1 MTFFVRLLRLHAVS
15 LFLCQVAE
23 AFSFEFPNII
33 PCLLLDLPWARGL
46 GDPQNM
52 QLFLDDLAPDGLR
65 RLIQAIGPSMEEGNI
80 PISVFN
86 HPGDF
91 RIDCED
97 DNGTSIWNT
106 TITLLDCPTKTSTPV
121 ERSASDASDS
131 SSSIPSSTTV
141 SSSNPG
147 ISSSTA
153 FNTTSTVTSKGIV
166 PSLPAPTLPISFSK
180 FPPLNISHPWTSLS
194 SHLST
199 THLSTPIPSSEPTSM
214 LPSSSNHT
222 ASTNTSPPRVDGPV
236 KSIPVGSSLVTSSPV
251 NTLASTV
258 SSDSSNDAAK
268 SLFSSLTISGSWP
281 HSNFLISSTPVPSIT
296 ITHVTAVSVSLPS
309 FSGSNFETLI
319 GGLSPSTDVASSATT
334 SEIILKSQDPSHTI
348 THAALA
354 TGAETSIGSDTE
366 ATSSSTW
373 NFFTTSGIT
382 LSPTPI
388 VDPTPHSIPLP
399 ATSGDSSN
407 SNGHDQ
413 SIQQTMSQPG
423 AIAGVTIGAVI
434 LAIALSLLIALC
446 LIKHRR
452 KRRFF
457 DRDARKSLN
466 PFFKYQA
473 VSPPGSLPHSRDR
486 SMTDMLPDLESASV
500 SQTMEADRQSRRG
513 WNLKA
518 QLRKWRSS
526 NGVIEPFIT
535 SRYRR
540 HPDMTEGGSGRM
552 NEARRYSDED
562 IQNDFTRMQEER
574 LLLRSSSVMSVATTM
589 TAQMRSAMLQPSD
602 AEYQINRLHGPLS
615 HRHHDRTQSP
625 SGNSNSSDS
634 HNYPV
639 FRSNGRHG
647 NASTE
652 TGSSSNTSSKADYQA
667 TLPKATSSTHP
678 RSPLPSYNSFN
689 SPLALA
695 SSSEPPQLKRMSFQS
710 TWANDPFLSNEEI
723 ERLAADQQEADWAMD
738 GFLEPVAHDDL
749 PPAYAT

>member
-1 MTFFVRLLRLHAVS
+1 MTFFLRLLRLYAVS

-23 AFSFEFPNII
+23 AFSFEFPNVI

-121 ERSASDASDS
+121 ERSASDLTTSAIDL
-131 SSSIPSSTTV
+131 SSSILSSTTV

-147 ISSSTA
+147 SSSSTA
-153 FNTTSTVTSKGIV
+153 FNATSTVTSKGRV

-194 SHLST
+194 SHLS

-268 SLFSSLTISGSWP
+268 SLFSSLTMSGSWP

-354 TGAETSIGSDTE
+354 TVAETSIGSDTE

-373 NFFTTSGIT
+373 IFLTTSGIT

-473 VSPPGSLPHSRDR
+473 
-486 SMTDMLPDLESASV
+486 
-500 SQTMEADRQSRRG
+500 
-513 WNLKA
+513 N
-518 QLRKWRSS
+518 
-526 NGVIEPFIT
+526 
-535 SRYRR
+535 
-540 HPDMTEGGSGRM
+540 
-552 NEARRYSDED
+552 
-562 IQNDFTRMQEER
+562 
-574 LLLRSSSVMSVATTM
+574 LLRSPK
-589 TAQMRSAMLQPSD
+589 RW
-602 AEYQINRLHGPLS
+602 RLIVSLGVGG
-615 HRHHDRTQSP
+615 T
-625 SGNSNSSDS
+625 
-634 HNYPV
+634 
-639 FRSNGRHG
+639 
-647 NASTE
+647 
-652 TGSSSNTSSKADYQA
+652 
-667 TLPKATSSTHP
+667 
-678 RSPLPSYNSFN
+678 
-689 SPLALA
+689 
-695 SSSEPPQLKRMSFQS
+695 
-710 TWANDPFLSNEEI
+710 
-723 ERLAADQQEADWAMD
+723 
-738 GFLEPVAHDDL
+738 
-749 PPAYAT
+749 

>member
-1 MTFFVRLLRLHAVS
+1 MQLTPRQFHAAS
-15 LFLCQVAE
+15 LFLCQVAK
-23 AFSFEFPNII
+23 AFSFEFSNVIS
-33 PCLLLDLPWARGL
+33 CLLPDLPWAREL

-52 QLFLDDLAPDGLR
+52 QLFLDDLAPGSQR
-65 RLIQAIGPSMEEGNI
+65 RLIQTIGPSVEEGNI
-80 PISVFN
+80 PMSVFSHSGN
-86 HPGDF
+86 Y

-97 DNGTSIWNT
+97 DNGISIWNA
-106 TITLLDCPTKTSTPV
+106 TITLLDCPTKTSTTAKG
-121 ERSASDASDS
+121 SASDPTTSASDS

-141 SSSNPG
+141 SGSNPG
-147 ISSSTA
+147 SSSSTA
-153 FNTTSTVTSKGIV
+153 FNTTSTFTSKGVV
-166 PSLPAPTLPISFSK
+166 PSLHAPILPTSFSK
-180 FPPLNISHPWTSLS
+180 FPPLNISHPWTS
-194 SHLST
+194 HLST
-199 THLSTPIPSSEPTSM
+199 HLSASTPSSERTSM
-214 LPSSSNHT
+214 LPSSSNHA
-222 ASTNTSPPRVDGPV
+222 ASTNTSPLRVDGPV
-236 KSIPVGSSLVTSSPV
+236 KSSPVGSSSFTM
-251 NTLASTV
+251 
-258 SSDSSNDAAK
+258 
-268 SLFSSLTISGSWP
+268 SGSWP
-281 HSNFLISSTPVPSIT
+281 HSNSLISSTPVPSIT

-309 FSGSNFETLI
+309 FSGSDFETLI
-319 GGLSPSTDVASSATT
+319 GGLSPSTDLASSTTT

-354 TGAETSIGSDTE
+354 TVAETSIGSIGSDTE
-366 ATSSSTW
+366 ATSSTW
-373 NFFTTSGIT
+373 IFLTTSGIT
-382 LSPTPI
+382 FSPTPI
-388 VDPTPHSIPLP
+388 VHPTPHSIPLP
-399 ATSGDSSN
+399 TSGDSSD
-407 SNGHDQ
+407 SNGHNQ

-446 LIKHRR
+446 LLKHRR

-473 VSPPGSLPHSRDR
+473 VSPPGSLRHFRDR
-486 SMTDMLPDLESASV
+486 SMTDMLPHLESAPV

-526 NGVIEPFIT
+526 NAVIEPFIA
-535 SRYRR
+535 SRYRL
-540 HPDMTEGGSGRM
+540 HPDMVESGSRRM
-552 NEARRYSDED
+552 NEARRFSDED

-589 TAQMRSAMLQPSD
+589 TAQMRSAMLQPSSSD
-602 AEYQINRLHGPLS
+602 VEYQINRLHGPLS

-625 SGNSNSSDS
+625 SGNSSYYHQVSQ
-634 HNYPV
+634 
-639 FRSNGRHG
+639 SNGRHG
-647 NASTE
+647 NASTK
-652 TGSSSNTSSKADYQA
+652 TGSSSNTSSKANYQA

-723 ERLAADQQEADWAMD
+723 ERLAADEQEADWAMD
-738 GFLEPVAHDDL
+738 GFLEPVAHYDL

>member
-1 MTFFVRLLRLHAVS
+1 MRLTPRRLHAAS
-15 LFLCQVAE
+15 LFLCKVAE
-23 AFSFEFPNII
+23 AFSFEFPNVI
-33 PCLLLDLPWARGL
+33 PCLFLDLPWAREL
-46 GDPQNM
+46 GDPQAM

-97 DNGTSIWNT
+97 ENGTSIWNT

-121 ERSASDASDS
+121 ERSASDPTTSASDM

-147 ISSSTA
+147 SSSSTT
-153 FNTTSTVTSKGIV
+153 FNTMSIVTSKGMF
-166 PSLPAPTLPISFSK
+166 PTPTLPISFSK

-194 SHLST
+194 HHLST
-199 THLSTPIPSSEPTSM
+199 RLSAAIPSSEPTSM
-214 LPSSSNHT
+214 FPYSSNHT
-222 ASTNTSPPRVDGPV
+222 ASTNISTLRPGKDL
-236 KSIPVGSSLVTSSPV
+236 SIDSFFGQLQRCDEEPFSVFY
-251 NTLASTV
+251 NEWELASYQF
-258 SSDSSNDAAK
+258 SDIKHA
-268 SLFSSLTISGSWP
+268 
-281 HSNFLISSTPVPSIT
+281 
-296 ITHVTAVSVSLPS
+296 
-309 FSGSNFETLI
+309 GSNFETLI

-354 TGAETSIGSDTE
+354 TVAETSIGSDTE
-366 ATSSSTW
+366 AASSSTW
-373 NFFTTSGIT
+373 IFLTGSEIT

-399 ATSGDSSN
+399 ATSGDS

-446 LIKHRR
+446 LLKHRR

-540 HPDMTEGGSGRM
+540 YPDMTEGGSGRM
-552 NEARRYSDED
+552 NEARRFSDED

-589 TAQMRSAMLQPSD
+589 TAQMRSAMLQPSSD

-647 NASTE
+647 NASTK

-710 TWANDPFLSNEEI
+710 TWADDPFLSNEEI
-723 ERLAADQQEADWAMD
+723 ERLAADEQEADWAMD

>member
-1 MTFFVRLLRLHAVS
+1 MIFFLRLLRLHAAS
-15 LFLCQVAE
+15 LFLCKVAE
-23 AFSFEFPNII
+23 AFSFEFPNVI
-33 PCLLLDLPWARGL
+33 PCLFLDLPWAREL
-46 GDPQNM
+46 GDPQAM

-97 DNGTSIWNT
+97 ENGTSIWNT

-121 ERSASDASDS
+121 ERSASDPTTSASDM

-147 ISSSTA
+147 SSSSTT
-153 FNTTSTVTSKGIV
+153 FNTMSIVTSKGMF
-166 PSLPAPTLPISFSK
+166 PTPTLPISFSK

-194 SHLST
+194 HHLST
-199 THLSTPIPSSEPTSM
+199 RLSAAIPSSEPTSM
-214 LPSSSNHT
+214 FPYSSNHT
-222 ASTNTSPPRVDGPV
+222 ASTNISTLRVGGPL
-236 KSIPVGSSLVTSSPV
+236 KSIPMGSSLVTSSPAR
-251 NTLASTV
+251 TSASTV
-258 SSDSSNDAAK
+258 SSASSNDATK
-268 SLFSSLTISGSWP
+268 SLFPSFTMSGSWP
-281 HSNFLISSTPVPSIT
+281 HISSLISSTPVSSIT

-334 SEIILKSQDPSHTI
+334 TSEIILKSQDPSHTI

-354 TGAETSIGSDTE
+354 TVAETSIGSDTE

-373 NFFTTSGIT
+373 IFLTGSGIT

-399 ATSGDSSN
+399 ATSGDS

-446 LIKHRR
+446 LLKHRR

-473 VSPPGSLPHSRDR
+473 
-486 SMTDMLPDLESASV
+486 
-500 SQTMEADRQSRRG
+500 
-513 WNLKA
+513 NL
-518 QLRKWRSS
+518 L
-526 NGVIEPFIT
+526 
-535 SRYRR
+535 
-540 HPDMTEGGSGRM
+540 
-552 NEARRYSDED
+552 
-562 IQNDFTRMQEER
+562 
-574 LLLRSSSVMSVATTM
+574 
-589 TAQMRSAMLQPSD
+589 
-602 AEYQINRLHGPLS
+602 
-615 HRHHDRTQSP
+615 QSP
-625 SGNSNSSDS
+625 
-634 HNYPV
+634 
-639 FRSNGRHG
+639 
-647 NASTE
+647 
-652 TGSSSNTSSKADYQA
+652 
-667 TLPKATSSTHP
+667 
-678 RSPLPSYNSFN
+678 
-689 SPLALA
+689 
-695 SSSEPPQLKRMSFQS
+695 KR
-710 TWANDPFLSNEEI
+710 W
-723 ERLAADQQEADWAMD
+723 RLIVSL
-738 GFLEPVAHDDL
+738 GVGG
-749 PPAYAT
+749 T

>member
-1 MTFFVRLLRLHAVS
+1 MTFFLRLLRLHAAS
-15 LFLCQVAE
+15 IFLCQVAE
-23 AFSFEFPNII
+23 AFSFELPNVIS
-33 PCLLLDLPWARGL
+33 CLLLDLPWAREL

-52 QLFLDDLAPDGLR
+52 QLFLDDLAPGGLR
-65 RLIQAIGPSMEEGNI
+65 TLIQAIGPSMEEGNI
-80 PISVFN
+80 PISVFS

-199 THLSTPIPSSEPTSM
+199 HLSAPIPSSEPTS
-214 LPSSSNHT
+214 LFPSSLNHT
-222 ASTNTSPPRVDGPV
+222 ASTNTSRVDGPV
-236 KSIPVGSSLVTSSPV
+236 KSIPVGSSLVTPSPA

-258 SSDSSNDAAK
+258 SSDSSNDAVK
-268 SLFSSLTISGSWP
+268 SLFSSFTKSVSWP
-281 HSNFLISSTPVPSIT
+281 HSNFLISSTPIPSIT
-296 ITHVTAVSVSLPS
+296 ITHVTAVSVALPS

-334 SEIILKSQDPSHTI
+334 PEIITNSQDPSHTI

-354 TGAETSIGSDTE
+354 TVAETSIGSDTE

-373 NFFTTSGIT
+373 IFLATSGIT

-473 VSPPGSLPHSRDR
+473 
-486 SMTDMLPDLESASV
+486 
-500 SQTMEADRQSRRG
+500 
-513 WNLKA
+513 N
-518 QLRKWRSS
+518 
-526 NGVIEPFIT
+526 
-535 SRYRR
+535 
-540 HPDMTEGGSGRM
+540 
-552 NEARRYSDED
+552 
-562 IQNDFTRMQEER
+562 
-574 LLLRSSSVMSVATTM
+574 LLRSPK
-589 TAQMRSAMLQPSD
+589 RW
-602 AEYQINRLHGPLS
+602 RLIVSLGVGG
-615 HRHHDRTQSP
+615 T
-625 SGNSNSSDS
+625 
-634 HNYPV
+634 
-639 FRSNGRHG
+639 
-647 NASTE
+647 
-652 TGSSSNTSSKADYQA
+652 
-667 TLPKATSSTHP
+667 
-678 RSPLPSYNSFN
+678 
-689 SPLALA
+689 
-695 SSSEPPQLKRMSFQS
+695 
-710 TWANDPFLSNEEI
+710 
-723 ERLAADQQEADWAMD
+723 
-738 GFLEPVAHDDL
+738 
-749 PPAYAT
+749 